1 MSLII
6 AIGWLGMAKFTEKHS
21 LNNGLEYIGK
31 DEYGCYIF
39 CDSTPA
45 ATYYYATDMD
55 VSEVIA
61 HFSKTTLEKEPST
74 IDNETEF
81 GLRASS
87 NETIY
92 FYYYDNPENV
102 KDTGL
107 KKTDKRHILSLPS
120 FKYNLAKE
128 SL

>member
-1 MSLII
+1 
-6 AIGWLGMAKFTEKHS
+6 MAKFTEKHS
-21 LNNGLEYIGK
+21 LNNGLEYIVK

-61 HFSKTTLEKEPST
+61 HFSKTTIEREPST
-74 IDNETEF
+74 IDGKTYF
-81 GLRASS
+81 GIRANA

-92 FYYYDNPENV
+92 FYYYDNPESV
-102 KDTGL
+102 KDKSLTR
-107 KKTDKRHILSLPS
+107 TDKRHMLSLPS
-120 FKYNLAKE
+120 VKYNLTKE